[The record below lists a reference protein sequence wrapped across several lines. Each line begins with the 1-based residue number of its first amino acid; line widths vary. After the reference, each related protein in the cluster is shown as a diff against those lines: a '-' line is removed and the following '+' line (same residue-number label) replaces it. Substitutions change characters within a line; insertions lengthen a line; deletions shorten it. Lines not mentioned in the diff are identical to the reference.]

1 MLKGVM
7 LMFHDLCL
15 LAMLFLGVVGDNYL
29 VSISAAF
36 LLLLRLL
43 GLDALLPYLEGPGLR
58 VGLTLLIV
66 SILTPFAAGRI
77 TLDDIWGA
85 VTKPQGAA
93 AIVSGIAGA
102 YLGARGLALLDT
114 HPESITGLVLGT
126 LIGATFFKG
135 IPVGPLV
142 AAGMA
147 ALLADL
153 IVGS

>member
-1 MLKGVM
+1 M

-15 LAMLFLGVVGDNYL
+15 LAMLFLGIVGDNYL

-58 VGLTLLIV
+58 VGLTLLIL

-77 TLDDIWGA
+77 TLNDLWGA

-93 AIVSGIAGA
+93 AILGGIAGA
-102 YLGARGLALLDT
+102 YLGARGLTLLDT

-126 LIGATFFKG
+126 IIGATFFKG

-153 IVGS
+153 LVGS

>member
-1 MLKGVM
+1 
-7 LMFHDLCL
+7 MFHDLCL
-15 LAMLFLGVVGDNYL
+15 LAMLFLGVVGNNYL
-29 VSISAAF
+29 VSVSAAF

-58 VGLTLLIV
+58 VGLTLLIL

-77 TLDDIWGA
+77 TLDDLWGA
-85 VTKPQGAA
+85 ITKPRGAA
-93 AIVSGIAGA
+93 AILGGIAGA
-102 YLGARGLALLDT
+102 YLGAKGLALLDT

-126 LIGATFFKG
+126 IIGATFFKG

-153 IVGS
+153 FVRS

>member
-1 MLKGVM
+1 MLEGVM

-15 LAMLFLGVVGDNYL
+15 LALLFLGILGSNHL
-29 VSISAAF
+29 VSISSAF

-43 GLDALLPYLEGPGLR
+43 GLEGVLPYLEGPGLR
-58 VGLTLLIV
+58 VGLTLLV
-66 SILTPFAAGRI
+66 LSILTPLARGRI
-77 TLDDIWGA
+77 TIEDIRG
-85 VTKPQGAA
+85 TITRPQGVA
-93 AIVSGIAGA
+93 AIVGGIAGA
-102 YLGARGLALLDT
+102 YLGARGLKLLDT

-126 LIGATFFKG
+126 IIGATFFKG

-153 IVGS
+153 LIRY